1 MDETQIKAKCKTET
15 NVFFEYVRKMQSRR
29 TSSRI
34 PQWFHFLQTQRLLQA
49 SMNKAEAV
57 SAASRWCGGGGG
69 LLTPILQKTGLD
81 WYFTLNSVI
90 SANSVNT
97 NITGDYILNIK

>member
-1 MDETQIKAKCKTET
+1 MEETEIKTKCKTET

-49 SMNKAEAV
+49 SMNKAETV
-57 SAASRWCGGGGG
+57 SLASWWCGGGVGG
-69 LLTPILQKTGLD
+69 LAYPHTSKD
-81 WYFTLNSVI
+81 WFRLVFHT
-90 SANSVNT
+90 
-97 NITGDYILNIK
+97 